1 MTTGAKDKQSEVR
14 KILFFVRHGQYE
26 ANEFGGK
33 LTTLGR
39 RQALRLARRLNEWPI
54 TTIRCSDT
62 ARAVETAQI
71 IAEHIGGIRVRNS
84 PVLREMF
91 PTAFPGMVIP
101 LKYRAQGK
109 DNLETILKR
118 YFRLPRSTRHEVI
131 VCHGNLIRSLV
142 CRVLNVRLTL
152 WRQMGTANAG
162 ITRFVLHSDG
172 NVGLSRFNDVGH
184 LPRHMITAN

>member
-1 MTTGAKDKQSEVR
+1 MTKRAITKHSEVR

-26 ANEFGGK
+26 PHGFGGK

-39 RQALRLARRLNEWPI
+39 KQALRLAKRLNEWPI
-54 TTIRCSDT
+54 TTIRSSDT
-62 ARAVETAQI
+62 SRAVETAQI
-71 IAEHIGGIRVRNS
+71 IAEHIGGIRVRKS
-84 PVLREMF
+84 PVFREMF
-91 PTAFPGMVIP
+91 PTAFPGVVVP

-109 DNLETILKR
+109 DNLDTILKR
-118 YFRLPRSTRHEVI
+118 YFRLPRLTRHEVI

-162 ITRFVLHSDG
+162 ITRFVLYSDG
-172 NVGLSRFNDVGH
+172 NVDLSRFNDVGH

>member
-1 MTTGAKDKQSEVR
+1 MAKIAKDKQSEVR
-14 KILFFVRHGQYE
+14 KILFFVRHGHYE
-26 ANEFGGK
+26 PNGFSGK

-39 RQALRLARRLNEWPI
+39 KQALRLARRLNEWPI
-54 TTIRCSDT
+54 TTIHSSDM

-71 IAEHIGGIRVRNS
+71 IAEHLGGMRVRKS

-109 DNLETILKR
+109 DNLDTILKR
-118 YFRLPRSTRHEVI
+118 YFRLPRSPRHEVI

-142 CRVLNVRLTL
+142 CRVLGVRLTA
-152 WRQMGTANAG
+152 WQKMGTANTG
-162 ITRFVLHSDG
+162 ITRFVLYSDG
-172 NVGLSRFNDVGH
+172 NIDLSRYNDVGH
-184 LPRHMITAN
+184 LPAHMITAN

>member
-1 MTTGAKDKQSEVR
+1 MAKIAKDKHSEVR

-26 ANEFGGK
+26 PNGFGGK

-39 RQALRLARRLNEWPI
+39 KQASRLAKRLNEWPI
-54 TTIRCSDT
+54 TTIRSSDT
-62 ARAVETAQI
+62 SRAVETAQI
-71 IAEHIGGIRVRNS
+71 ISEHMGGIRVRKS

-91 PTAFPGMVIP
+91 PTAYPGIVIP

-109 DNLETILKR
+109 DNLDTILKR

-142 CRVLNVRLTL
+142 CRVLGVRLTA
-152 WRQMGTANAG
+152 WRKMGTSCAS
-162 ITRFVLHSDG
+162 ITRFVLGRDG
-172 NVGLSRFNDVGH
+172 KIGLVSYNDTGH
-184 LPRHMITAN
+184 LPAQMIS

>member
-1 MTTGAKDKQSEVR
+1 MTKRAITKHSEVR

-26 ANEFGGK
+26 PNGFGGK

-39 RQALRLARRLNEWPI
+39 KQALRLAKRLNEWPI
-54 TTIRCSDT
+54 TTIRSSDT
-62 ARAVETAQI
+62 SRAVETAQI
-71 IAEHIGGIRVRNS
+71 ISEHMGGIRVRKS

-91 PTAFPGMVIP
+91 PTACPGLVIP

-142 CRVLNVRLTL
+142 CRIMNVRLTL
-152 WRQMGTANAG
+152 WWEMGTANAG
-162 ITRFVLHSDG
+162 ITRFTLFSDG
-172 NVGLSRFNDVGH
+172 NIGLSSYNDVGH
-184 LPRHMITAN
+184 LPTHMITVN

>member
-1 MTTGAKDKQSEVR
+1 MTKTTEGKRPEVR

-26 ANEFGGK
+26 PNGFGGK

-39 RQALRLARRLNEWPI
+39 KQALRLARRLNEWPI
-54 TTIRCSDT
+54 TTIRSSDM

-71 IAEHIGGIRVRNS
+71 IAEHMGGIRVRKS

-91 PTAFPGMVIP
+91 PTAFRGRVVP
-101 LKYRAQGK
+101 LKHRAQGK
-109 DNLETILKR
+109 DNLDTILKR

-131 VCHGNLIRSLV
+131 VCHGNVIRSLV

-152 WRQMGTANAG
+152 WGQMGSANAG
-162 ITRFVLHSDG
+162 ITRFTLFSDG
-172 NVGLSRFNDVGH
+172 HVGLSSYNDVGH
-184 LPRHMITAN
+184 LPTHMITVN

>member
-1 MTTGAKDKQSEVR
+1 MAKIAKNKHSEVR

-26 ANEFGGK
+26 PNGFGGK

-39 RQALRLARRLNEWPI
+39 KQAARLAKRLNEWPI
-54 TTIRCSDT
+54 TMIRSSDST
-62 ARAVETAQI
+62 LAVETAQI
-71 IAEHIGGIRVRNS
+71 IAEQIGGMRVRKS

-91 PTAFPGMVIP
+91 PTAYPGVVIP

-109 DNLETILKR
+109 DNLDTILKR
-118 YFRLPRSTRHEVI
+118 YFRLPRSTGHEVI

-152 WRQMGTANAG
+152 WWEMGTANAG
-162 ITRFVLHSDG
+162 ITRFTLFSDG
-172 NVGLSRFNDVGH
+172 NVALSSYNDVGH
-184 LPRHMITAN
+184 LPTHMITVN

>member
-1 MTTGAKDKQSEVR
+1 MATGAKDNQSEVR
-14 KILFFVRHGQYE
+14 KILFFVRHGEYE
-26 ANEFGGK
+26 PDEFGGK

-39 RQALRLARRLNEWPI
+39 KQALRLAKRLNEWPI
-54 TTIRCSDT
+54 TTIRSSDT
-62 ARAVETAQI
+62 RRAVETTRI
-71 IAEHIGGIRVRNS
+71 IAKHIGGIRVRKS

-91 PTAFPGMVIP
+91 PTAYPGMVIP

-109 DNLETILKR
+109 DNLDTILKR

-142 CRVLNVRLTL
+142 CRVLNVRPTL

-172 NVGLSRFNDVGH
+172 NVDLSRFNDVGH
-184 LPRHMITAN
+184 LPAHMITAN

>member
-1 MTTGAKDKQSEVR
+1 MAKTAEGEQAEVR
-14 KILFFVRHGQYE
+14 KILFFVRHGHYE
-26 ANEFGGK
+26 PNEFGGK

-39 RQALRLARRLNEWPI
+39 KQASRLAKRLNEWPI
-54 TTIRCSDT
+54 TMIRSSDT
-62 ARAVETAQI
+62 SRAVETAQI
-71 IAEHIGGIRVRNS
+71 IAEHMGGIRVRKS

-91 PTAFPGMVIP
+91 PTAYPGLVIP

-109 DNLETILKR
+109 DNLDTILKR

-152 WRQMGTANAG
+152 WGQMGTANAG
-162 ITRFVLHSDG
+162 ITRFTLFSDG
-172 NVGLSRFNDVGH
+172 NFGLSSYNDVGH
-184 LPRHMITAN
+184 LPPHMITVN

>member
-1 MTTGAKDKQSEVR
+1 MTKRAKDKQSEVR

-26 ANEFGGK
+26 PNGFGGK

-39 RQALRLARRLNEWPI
+39 KQALRLAKRLNEWPI
-54 TTIRCSDT
+54 TMIRSSDT

-71 IAEHIGGIRVRNS
+71 IAEHLGGMMVRKS

-109 DNLETILKR
+109 DNLDTILKR
-118 YFRLPRSTRHEVI
+118 YFRLPRSPRHEVI

-142 CRVLNVRLTL
+142 CRVLGVRLTA
-152 WRQMGTANAG
+152 WQKMGTANTG
-162 ITRFVLHSDG
+162 ITRFVLYSDG
-172 NVGLSRFNDVGH
+172 NIDLSRYNDVGH
-184 LPRHMITAN
+184 LPAHMITAN